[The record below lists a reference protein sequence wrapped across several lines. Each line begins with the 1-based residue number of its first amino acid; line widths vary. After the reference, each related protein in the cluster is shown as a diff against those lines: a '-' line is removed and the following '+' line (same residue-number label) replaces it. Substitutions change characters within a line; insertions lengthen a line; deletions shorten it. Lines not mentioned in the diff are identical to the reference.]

1 MDDLISNTVG
11 EILKGQDKN
20 PSKEDPVILIDA
32 VKLIKE
38 MYEDGAFPLEMA
50 DVLMERICN
59 QPTAYNVDKV
69 VEENKQ
75 MKEVIYKASEEL
87 QKIIDYPHGIISCV
101 QFFPKLRE
109 IQDELVGILEDRQ
122 VE

>member
-1 MDDLISNTVG
+1 MGDLISRSALKE
-11 EILKGQDKN
+11 EIESLHITITGLRAGKGILQDFAN
-20 PSKEDPVILIDA
+20 QYKESILRIID
-32 VKLIKE
+32 E
-38 MYEDGAFPLEMA
+38 
-50 DVLMERICN
+50 
-59 QPTAYNVDKV
+59 QPAAYVDKV

-75 MKEVIYKASEEL
+75 MKAVIYKASEEL

-109 IQDELVGILEDRQ
+109 IQDELVGILEDGQ

>member
-1 MDDLISNTVG
+1 MDDLISRQEAIDRLSEVLSSEG
-11 EILKGQDKN
+11 EFEKAKQAILEA
-20 PSKEDPVILIDA
+20 PI
-32 VKLIKE
+32 
-38 MYEDGAFPLEMA
+38 
-50 DVLMERICN
+50 
-59 QPTAYNVDKV
+59 AYNVDKV

-109 IQDELVGILEDRQ
+109 IQDELVGSLEDRQ

>member
-1 MDDLISNTVG
+1 MDDLISRQ
-11 EILKGQDKN
+11 EA
-20 PSKEDPVILIDA
+20 PA
-32 VKLIKE
+32 
-38 MYEDGAFPLEMA
+38 
-50 DVLMERICN
+50 
-59 QPTAYNVDKV
+59 AYNADKV

-109 IQDELVGILEDRQ
+109 IQDELVGILEDGQ